1 MAGAAVLVVVGVVVD
16 EVAVVVVVVNMVV
29 AVIVGVAL
37 VVGVRA
43 LVGGLVVVLE
53 FVFVVGVEGVM
64 REMWKL
70 RGSSVQASVILFQKA
85 KSSAETPL
93 FLPGHL
99 CSPAVVGKSL
109 HFSLFQR
116 CVR

>member
-1 MAGAAVLVVVGVVVD
+1 MAAGAAVLVVVGVVVD
-16 EVAVVVVVVNMVV
+16 EVAVVVVVVDMVV

-64 REMWKL
+64 RETWKL
-70 RGSSVQASVILFQKA
+70 RGSIIYSMPDTSVALHLGCRGCSCA
-85 KSSAETPL
+85 APL
-93 FLPGHL
+93 VP
-99 CSPAVVGKSL
+99 V
-109 HFSLFQR
+109 QR
-116 CVR
+116 VHVPDKLL

>member
-1 MAGAAVLVVVGVVVD
+1 MLVVVGVVVD

-64 REMWKL
+64 RETWKL
-70 RGSSVQASVILFQKA
+70 RGSIIYSMPDTSVALHLGCRGCSCA
-85 KSSAETPL
+85 APL
-93 FLPGHL
+93 VP
-99 CSPAVVGKSL
+99 V
-109 HFSLFQR
+109 QR
-116 CVR
+116 V